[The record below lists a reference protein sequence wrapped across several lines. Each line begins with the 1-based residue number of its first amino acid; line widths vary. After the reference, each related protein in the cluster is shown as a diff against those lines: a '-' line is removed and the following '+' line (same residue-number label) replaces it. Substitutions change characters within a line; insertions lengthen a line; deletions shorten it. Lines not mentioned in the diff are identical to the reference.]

1 MAERYLLSWNSLISG
16 YGCNGFLQS
25 ALDLLGTMRLEGFE
39 LDLVTWNMAMDVYC
53 RMEQSVKGASPS
65 WVSSSLLE
73 GRKLLQNGLR
83 WNVGNGESVQFWNDK
98 WVYSLPGEKISSTP
112 PHSGEVTLVAHSW
125 DHDKL
130 RSCVSEEERKTISK
144 IAFFD

>member
-1 MAERYLLSWNSLISG
+1 MGGMGFKDFEAFNIALLAKQFWLTVANPKSFWVQILKG
-16 YGCNGFLQS
+16 LYFLNKS
-25 ALDLLGTMRLEGFE
+25 CLE
-39 LDLVTWNMAMDVYC
+39 A
-53 RMEQSVKGASPS
+53 VKGASPS